1 MPPPPT
7 PPPALTHATAAAAG
21 TLLSTLLTYPLDL
34 VTTRLKVQRQLPLV
48 PSSNS
53 GNDKPTLVSAFR
65 TILHDS
71 QGDPRALYAGL
82 RIDLVKS
89 VVDSFLFFLFYTVCV
104 PCLAP
109 FLCFDYPPPGVLK
122 WPLSAYRGVLIDDS
136 I

>member
-1 MPPPPT
+1 MPPPST

-48 PSSNS
+48 PSSDS
-53 GNDKPTLVSAFR
+53 NDKPTLVSAFR

-89 VVDSFLFFLFYTVCV
+89 VVDSFLFFLFYTVRLPSCSLSFLRLLPPF
-104 PCLAP
+104 PCRLY
-109 FLCFDYPPPGVLK
+109 LLRPPPPAPIL
-122 WPLSAYRGVLIDDS
+122 
-136 I
+136 